1 MYYTAYARY
10 DSRTQRLGYRTK
22 LYYRCFMSIGQSIVF
37 EVNPRTTE
45 DLKAAV
51 EEAIGSIP
59 SEMLQRTV
67 ANFTQ
72 RLELCCAAKGG
83 HFETK

>member
-1 MYYTAYARY
+1 MGTCKA
-10 DSRTQRLGYRTK
+10 
-22 LYYRCFMSIGQSIVF
+22 IVF
-37 EVNPRTTE
+37 GVNPQTTE

-51 EEAIGSIP
+51 EEAIASIP

-72 RLELCCAAKGG
+72 RLELCCAANGG
-83 HFETK
+83 DFETK